1 MNCLSSMMTD
11 TNTTRYI
18 EFRVYDDDR
27 FAVFMRFFGAF
38 KTRPT
43 TPPPEPVNPD
53 ATLRGRSYTTPEE
66 WLLVL
71 RPADMK
77 TMGMPDH
84 KAALL
89 ALRLWHGLSRSER
102 RAAINKDPALQ
113 MLADFA
119 DMIKQISRVHFRPIS
134 LEKNGRDTARME
146 IETDEAFF
154 TERDELETIL
164 LFFGFVNVVGER
176 L

>member
-1 MNCLSSMMTD
+1 MMTD

-18 EFRVYDDDR
+18 EFRVYDEDR
-27 FAVFMRFFGAF
+27 FAVFMRFFMAF

-43 TPPPEPVNPD
+43 TPPPEPVNLD
-53 ATLRGRSYTTPEE
+53 VTQRGRSYSTPEE

-71 RPADMK
+71 RPPDMK

-84 KAALL
+84 KTALL
-89 ALRLWHGLSRSER
+89 ALRGWQGLSRSER
-102 RAAINKDPALQ
+102 RAAINKDPVLQ

-119 DMIKQISRVHFRPIS
+119 DMVKQISRIHFRPIS
-134 LEKNGRDTARME
+134 LEKIGKDTARLE
-146 IETDEAFF
+146 IETDEIFF

-164 LFFGFVNVVGER
+164 LFFGFVNVVGEQ